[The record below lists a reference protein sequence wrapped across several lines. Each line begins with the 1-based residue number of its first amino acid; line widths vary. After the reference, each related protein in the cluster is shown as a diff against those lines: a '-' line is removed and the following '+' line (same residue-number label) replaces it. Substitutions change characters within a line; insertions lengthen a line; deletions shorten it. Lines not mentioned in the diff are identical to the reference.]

1 MKTLIS
7 PGVFTLFAF
16 IAFGS
21 AAGQAMAA
29 DTGARTATSPA
40 QAAQTQHLYRGSKII
55 GATVRDPRDR
65 KIGDIKDLIL
75 DSRRGEIAY
84 AVVNFGGV
92 TGAGSKYHAIPWQAL
107 TPGDDGKYYVL
118 QADREIIS
126 QAPGFDR
133 GRWPDLADQRWS
145 ADVDR
150 YWSRMVG
157 RGTSDTNRLPP
168 SGSSSGAGGK

>member
-1 MKTLIS
+1 MSAAFLQKR
-7 PGVFTLFAF
+7 FFALL
-16 IAFGS
+16 AFGI
-21 AAGQAMAA
+21 AGALVIVP
-29 DTGARTATSPA
+29 DTGGETAI
-40 QAAQTQHLYRGSKII
+40 AQTQRLYRGSKII
-55 GATVRDPRDR
+55 GSTVRDPHDK
-65 KIGDIKDLIL
+65 KIGEIKDLIL

-92 TGAGSKYHAIPWQAL
+92 MGVGSKYHAIPWQAL
-107 TPGDDGKYYVL
+107 SPGDDGKYYVL

-133 GRWPDLADQRWS
+133 AKWPDMSDERWS

-157 RGTSDTNRLPP
+157 RGSAGVNRLLP
-168 SGSSSGAGGK
+168 GATGGR